1 MTVEQLKL
9 GRRRKDDYSAGFC
22 GRDLCSHRSELD
34 LDAEAPPSKRPRTDN
49 DDTDF
54 SMASLARGEVTQV
67 GVVNCLLQLCR

>member
-1 MTVEQLKL
+1 MIVERPKL
-9 GRRRKDDYSAGFC
+9 GRRRKDDYSAGFY
-22 GRDLCSHRSELD
+22 GRGLCSHRSELD

-67 GVVNCLLQLCR
+67 GVVNSLLHLRR